1 MGVMVKETF
10 TFSPDVKDIRKIDKI
25 VEKIDRYGSRE
36 EFLRESIDLMI
47 TWWTDPQ
54 RVFEISAELWA
65 DYTPEMKRQI
75 KEMSPQFY
83 NQMENPSGENNKDK
97 SQLEIFAERVEKNRN
112 FLGSKEVPIC
122 KECIPSSDIPLMN
135 KLHTRFFPSKI
146 VTCLLAKAVVEN
158 IEENNSEWIDY
169 ESFRKNS
176 FDEVLEIT
184 KILKQHEDK
193 NKVTRSKRISTGF
206 PSFHEKTYEDKDE
219 ELKNNI
225 KIKASKERFLDQF
238 VGPTVRSFKQS
249 SNGTI
254 SGILNNMGLVQIRS
268 TEDDSLEITLSG
280 DGIKFLLLK
289 NPIIDSQDMSHT
301 IGKREK
307 EFILEKVIPKFDLE
321 NKIVDTVLNNINKNE
336 KLSASDID
344 SMIDPVKT
352 KWCENKS
359 NESIIEVLKI
369 QRVDADYWKNI
380 RIATMGRLSE
390 IGAVNWTIESGLSK
404 YQSHKP
410 VKKVKIT
417 K

>member
-1 MGVMVKETF
+1 MVNETY

-25 VEKIDRYGSRE
+25 VDKIDRYGSRE

-47 TWWTDPQ
+47 TWWTDPE

-83 NQMENPSGENNKDK
+83 NQMESPSGENNKDK

-112 FLGSKEVPIC
+112 FLRSKKIPIC
-122 KECIPSSDIPLMN
+122 NECIPSGNIPLMN

-184 KILKQHEDK
+184 KILKQYEDK
-193 NKVTRSKRISTGF
+193 NKVTRNKRVSTGF
-206 PSFHEKTYEDKDE
+206 PAFHEKTFEDKEE
-219 ELKNNI
+219 ELKNII

-254 SGILNNMGLVQIRS
+254 SGILNNMGLVQIRN
-268 TEDDSLEITLSG
+268 TDDGSLEITLSG
-280 DGIKFLLLK
+280 DGIKFLLLE
-289 NPIIDSQDMSHT
+289 NPIIDNQDLSHA
-301 IGKREK
+301 IGKKEK
-307 EFILEKVIPKFDLE
+307 KFILEKTIAKFDLE
-321 NKIVDTVLNNINKNE
+321 NKIVDTILNNINKNE
-336 KLSASDID
+336 NLSASDID
-344 SMIDPVKT
+344 NLIDPVKT

-359 NESIIEVLKI
+359 NESIIEIHKI

-390 IGAVNWTIESGLSK
+390 IGAVDWTIESGLSK
-404 YQSHKP
+404 YQIPKSIKN
-410 VKKVKIT
+410 KEIT
-417 K
+417 R